1 MAYTFRFQWDMGEYI
16 RAARAVTRHLQ
27 GNRFRI
33 VFGVLPVLASIALAA
48 AVISPSEGRLERL
61 AAIVPWL
68 LVLGLWFL
76 FLLWGVPYLNA
87 WQFKRHDPSAKT
99 EMFRV
104 IENEGIQS
112 GTGLSRV
119 ALKWEGIGRVIE
131 TPEFFLFYYNPRCAH
146 YLPKRT
152 IAGPEELEA
161 VRDFIRTKVAERAV
175 LLATGTPAGN
185 P

>member
-1 MAYTFRFQWDMGEYI
+1 MAYTFRFQWDMGEHI

-33 VFGVLPVLASIALAA
+33 VFGLLPVLALIALT
-48 AVISPSEGRLERL
+48 AVVIGPSEGRLERL

-68 LVLGLWFL
+68 LVLGLWFV

-104 IENEGIQS
+104 IEDEGI
-112 GTGLSRV
+112 L
-119 ALKWEGIGRVIE
+119 L
-131 TPEFFLFYYNPRCAH
+131 YYNPRCAH

-161 VRDFIRTKVAERAV
+161 VRE
-175 LLATGTPAGN
+175 LHSH
-185 P
+185 